1 MQIPPL
7 VQELSPQQFQQ
18 WRHHPVTHMLLQEYL
33 PQWVEA
39 RKQQVIDAWLNGNQD
54 LPSQNVVRGQIMA
67 YLAISTMTLA
77 DIRHFYGL
85 PPVAEK

>member
-1 MQIPPL
+1 
-7 VQELSPQQFQQ
+7 
-18 WRHHPVTHMLLQEYL
+18 MLLQEYL